1 MWCRFLLLGAV
12 VGALQAADLATTAQ
26 AQDKF
31 PCEAF
36 VRLGDGTWQAMATT
50 LIPDGNFRVQEG
62 SLWRPGA
69 TVMGTDVATMLD
81 KECPNVPVYNPQAQ
95 GVPGG
100 PVPGAPAPLQAQAPQ
115 APRVSLARYA
125 DANGNIDVRTL
136 TCGHLDDASPE
147 EADLLLTWYSGGY
160 NASSKG
166 HSINLSRLR
175 TAVHSVVDYCRANP
189 DKNLVRVMELMLK

>member
-1 MWCRFLLLGAV
+1 MWCRFLLLALAI
-12 VGALQAADLATTAQ
+12 ALQAADLATA
-26 AQDKF
+26 ARAEDKF

-50 LIPDGNFRVQEG
+50 TIPGPDFRVQDG

-95 GVPGG
+95 GMPAG
-100 PVPGAPAPLQAQAPQ
+100 PVPGAPAPVQAQGPQ

-136 TCGHLDDASPE
+136 TCGHLNDASPE
-147 EADLLLTWYSGGY
+147 EANLLLTWYSGWY

-166 HSINLSRLR
+166 HSINLARLR
-175 TAVHSVVDYCRANP
+175 TGVRSVADYCRANP
-189 DKNLVRVMELMLK
+189 DKALVKVMELMLK